1 MRVINVGRK
10 VAIVIIY
17 LNVGL
22 VIRYR
27 DFLQGFISFSV
38 SYICHNNPGVIPMCS
53 RLPAIPSP
61 HSSDQRRGWS
71 KLAINHVW
79 HQPPGAAGAHHDL
92 DIVRCQHQGAGAPQT
107 AAAVLHALRC
117 RTLALTCHKWH
128 WHDWSSHHQAQTQI
142 FFTVSPQIIKNKSNL
157 SVVCSAIS
165 KCAKYI
171 ETDICQ
177 YLNAKYFYKHEV
189 ATEQKNV
196 GKSQPGLAGAWKTL

>member
-1 MRVINVGRK
+1 MRIHLLGIRFHSILVGSE
-10 VAIVIIY
+10 
-17 LNVGL
+17 L
-22 VIRYR
+22 
-27 DFLQGFISFSV
+27 FIKTRESDQCAV
-38 SYICHNNPGVIPMCS
+38 PCYP
-53 RLPAIPSP
+53 LPAQTSAS
-61 HSSDQRRGWS
+61 HWSS
-71 KLAINHVW
+71 LAINHVW

-92 DIVRCQHQGAGAPQT
+92 DIVRCQHQGA
-107 AAAVLHALRC
+107 AVLQSLHC
-117 RTLALTCHKWH
+117 STLALTCHKWH
-128 WHDWSSHHQAQTQI
+128 SHDWSSHHQAQTQI
-142 FFTVSPQIIKNKSNL
+142 YWAVSPQIIKNKSNL